1 METLPGGYWDGRTC
15 LKSYSFR
22 SLTGQMEL
30 DIIEA
35 MAGAKSTPAS
45 VPAQVTSVPVLVT
58 SVLVAALE
66 TFEGRKPTREIVHNF
81 SVADR
86 QFLMRKL
93 AIMLGYDSYWF
104 SKKCSNCEVDF
115 DFQLTNSDLPV
126 TPAQKSFPFVT
137 LETSHGAKTFR
148 VPTGVDQEAIA
159 SIKSSTHRRIDMQG
173 AEDLLIGLCL
183 CSNEDLEFTAEDME
197 KIEAAL
203 DEVSPGIITNINA
216 GCPECGTEHQIRL
229 DPYYLLQKGL
239 GKDLFNEIHTIALN
253 YNWSEAEILALSRSR
268 REIYLGLIDQDGFA
282 EE

>member
-1 METLPGGYWDGRTC
+1 METLPGGYWDGHTC

-35 MAGAKSTPAS
+35 MAGAKSAPAS

-93 AIMLGYDSYWF
+93 AIMLGYDSFWF

-183 CSNEDLEFTAEDME
+183 CSNEDLDFTAEDLE

-203 DEVSPGIITNINA
+203 DEVSPGIITSINA

-268 REIYLGLIDQDGFA
+268 REIYLGLIDQD
-282 EE
+282 

>member
-1 METLPGGYWDGRTC
+1 METLPGGYWDGHTC

-35 MAGAKSTPAS
+35 MAGAKSAPAS
-45 VPAQVTSVPVLVT
+45 VPVQVT

-104 SKKCSNCEVDF
+104 SKKCSNCKVDF

-183 CSNEDLEFTAEDME
+183 CSNEDLEFTAEDLE